1 VSASSNEAE
10 RTCHGDAACGKGGL
24 HEDTSGIPPCDGSR
38 FGRETGLRS
47 APVWWRSRKGE
58 NTMTQHW
65 GMKPVGA
72 MTAAEIRAALDR
84 LDEVAPEDTALEL
97 ALRHELYRVASEDWM
112 FDEDSVLV
120 G

>member
-1 VSASSNEAE
+1 
-10 RTCHGDAACGKGGL
+10 
-24 HEDTSGIPPCDGSR
+24 
-38 FGRETGLRS
+38 
-47 APVWWRSRKGE
+47 
-58 NTMTQHW
+58 
-65 GMKPVGA
+65 MKPVGA